1 STLFGVGL
9 YIFMGHKPALEYF
22 TGYVIEYSL
31 SVDNIFVFLLI
42 FKYFKVPK
50 KFEYKILYWGVL
62 GAFVFRLAFVL
73 GGAALLNNFFWVIY
87 IFGAFLV
94 YTGFKLALEKEKE
107 VNPGENPMLK
117 LTHKFIPVSEEYHQD
132 HFFI

>member
-1 STLFGVGL
+1 
-9 YIFMGHKPALEYF
+9 
-22 TGYVIEYSL
+22 
-31 SVDNIFVFLLI
+31 
-42 FKYFKVPK
+42 
-50 KFEYKILYWGVL
+50 
-62 GAFVFRLAFVL
+62 
-73 GGAALLNNFFWVIY
+73 WVIY

-132 HFFI
+132 HFFIKKAGKRMATPMFVVLLAIETSDIVFALDSIPAILAITQHQFIAFSSNAFAILGLRTLYFALSAVVEMFHYLHYGLAVILV